1 MYYDY
6 DEEEFYSD
14 SKYQEQV
21 ENLEEAIKASVKSE
35 ILDEMNRLRTENE
48 KLQGIKDHFDEVKRD
63 YEKKKAECDRAVRN
77 AEHNAKHLTENGN
90 AMHKF

>member
-35 ILDEMNRLRTENE
+35 ILDEMNKLRTENE
-48 KLQGIKDHFDEVKRD
+48 KLQGIKDHFEEVKRD
-63 YEKKKAECDRAVRN
+63 YEKKE
-77 AEHNAKHLTENGN
+77 G
-90 AMHKF
+90 

>member
-63 YEKKKAECDRAVRN
+63 YEKKKQFCSVLSG
-77 AEHNAKHLTENGN
+77 KGCG
-90 AMHKF
+90 

>member
-63 YEKKKAECDRAVRN
+63 YEKKKAECDRVVRN
-77 AEHNAKHLTENGN
+77 AEQRKKNENC
-90 AMHKF
+90 

>member
-21 ENLEEAIKASVKSE
+21 ENFEEEIKASVKSE
-35 ILDEMNRLRTENE
+35 ILDEMNRLRT
-48 KLQGIKDHFDEVKRD
+48 RS
-63 YEKKKAECDRAVRN
+63 YRAS
-77 AEHNAKHLTENGN
+77 KTTL
-90 AMHKF
+90 MK